1 MILLEDPNMNPAELF
16 EPNNEFPPKFTLR
29 MLDEKA
35 QCEKIAKEYA
45 NSMKRPKYYPLYEMT
60 CAKVDVEELKLFDHQ
75 KVEVELNDEEYV
87 YLLTRA
93 LFFGST
99 YRFSHLSH
107 ENPVLAQKVFA
118 QAMASYP
125 NDLKSD
131 GALYQIDFSEMH
143 ENAKEIYQ
151 LQSYFFP
158 GEWNNSRIFI

>member
-1 MILLEDPNMNPAELF
+1 MIFLEDPNMNPAELF
-16 EPNNEFPPKFTLR
+16 EPNDELPPKFSLW
-29 MLDEKA
+29 LHDDQA
-35 QCEKIAKEYA
+35 QCEKVAKEYA
-45 NSMKRPKYYPLYEMT
+45 ASMRRPKYYPLYEMT
-60 CAKVDVEELKLFDHQ
+60 CAKVDEQEGKLFDHQ
-75 KVEVELNDEEYV
+75 KVELELNDEEYV

-93 LFFGST
+93 LLFGTT
-99 YRFSHLSH
+99 YLFSHLRY